1 MISDKEGNRNRNRNR
16 RKDGSDDSE
25 SEDTYSTVTMM
36 PTSTICPSMVRG
48 SSINSCDTSTP
59 ESINHPFVDDDDASA
74 TMHPS
79 ASATSCQ
86 SLNSYNYN
94 SYNSDA
100 LEMEPFLLTSEPT
113 RAGRRRKC
121 RDMSSL
127 SLCLCGVNMQPDTA
141 GSIRCQRAGCETIWV
156 SDPFPLFIE
165 YN

>member
-1 MISDKEGNRNRNRNR
+1 VISDKEGNGNG

-25 SEDTYSTVTMM
+25 SEDTYSTVTVM

-48 SSINSCDTSTP
+48 SSINSRDTSTP
-59 ESINHPFVDDDDASA
+59 KSINHPFVDDDDASA
-74 TMHPS
+74 AMRPS

-86 SLNSYNYN
+86 SLN

-113 RAGRRRKC
+113 RAGRRWKC

-127 SLCLCGVNMQPDTA
+127 SLCLCGVSVQPDTA